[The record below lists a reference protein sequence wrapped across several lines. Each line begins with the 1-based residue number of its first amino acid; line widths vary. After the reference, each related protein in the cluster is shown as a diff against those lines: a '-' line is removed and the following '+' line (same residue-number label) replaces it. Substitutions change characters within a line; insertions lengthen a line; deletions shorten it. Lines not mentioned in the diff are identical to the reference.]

1 MEPINP
7 DTRKKIYWEMF
18 ILLLTI
24 LCTFIMP
31 LAVVFKYC
39 GTGTIFHKRAYFL
52 GEWGGKYFMG
62 KGMIRVGFG
71 LANLLNREPI
81 P

>member
-1 MEPINP
+1 MSRVE
-7 DTRKKIYWEMF
+7 F
-18 ILLLTI
+18 
-24 LCTFIMP
+24 CTAE
-31 LAVVFKYC
+31 LGSATYC
-39 GTGTIFHKRAYFL
+39 GTGNIFHKRAYFL

-81 P
+81 Q